1 MVKARQQSDGAVQ
14 SKAATS
20 QPGQAPD
27 AAQKANPVAPAKEC
41 QPQGQ
46 SIVADVQALVRLTKR
61 LGVGV
66 ASRVIE
72 DVENK
77 RV

>member
-1 MVKARQQSDGAVQ
+1 MVKAQQSNRAVQ
-14 SKAATS
+14 SKAAPS
-20 QPGQAPD
+20 QPGQAP
-27 AAQKANPVAPAKEC
+27 AADIKASPAAPAKEC